1 MSIANFVVEK
11 KVTVVMLTLGMILLG
26 LISYI
31 RLPQELFPPIVFPQV
46 TIITEYVNAAPEEI
60 ETLITRPIEEAVGS
74 VAGLSKI
81 ESISREGRSTIKVS
95 FNWGQN
101 IDFAALAVREKIDL
115 VKEKLPKESEDPV
128 VLKFDPLAKPILV
141 LSVTGQQS
149 TMQLKYL
156 SEKIIKENIEKLDG
170 VASASISGGLDRE
183 ILVNVDQGRLQANHL
198 SLLQLIEELEK
209 SNISYPAGSI
219 KKGLYEYLIRTMG
232 EFRNLNEIEHSVAG
246 TDVVEKMRQQ
256 DTSFLEKG
264 ESGPRETVDARRDE
278 FRKQSLEKR
287 LVLIKDVADVIDGT
301 SERSS
306 IARNNGKEN
315 ILISIQK
322 QANSNTIQV
331 VNRIQQALKLLDEDL
346 DSRGMECKIIYDHS
360 IFIRQSIDDLFS
372 DALSGGVL
380 AFIVLLISLR
390 AFGPAFLVTASIPI
404 TVLGTFILLSVSGI
418 TLNTMSLGGLAL
430 GVGMIV
436 DTSIVVLENIFR
448 RRQIGEDSYSAAVQG
463 ANEMIWPV
471 ITSNATTIA
480 VFFPLIVFVPGITG
494 QLFKDLSWTIIHSQI
509 ISTIIPL
516 TLVPMVSVYLNVKST
531 GYKPLVWTGPLERF
545 VNTQLSINQKIRR
558 SGLIVL
564 FTFLFCSTAFLIFPR
579 LEREVLPK
587 VDQGQFLVN
596 LTMPLGTRLEVADR
610 VSKKIEELILQEPA
624 VKDVAVTLGS
634 EKTSRAQVKIDTLRP
649 SQGVII
655 VTLDEKRNKTSAD
668 IAHEFEEKIKDLHT
682 EGGRV
687 DFVMQENE
695 FAFAQG
701 GAKPILLEVKGY
713 DFDML
718 KKQTEDLQTEM
729 GKIPGIYNIQN
740 DLGQTSPETKLIINK
755 NRAALYGIS
764 SLDVSLIA
772 KAALGGV
779 VATQYREG
787 GKEYDVRVRL
797 SEKDRNELESLGDML
812 LFSKVLDALIPLK
825 EVVQIVKSISP
836 SEIKRINQ
844 ERTVLVSADIRKG
857 YKDKDI
863 LAQVKNTL
871 RGMTILPEIAV
882 SMSGKEKELKES
894 FIKITFAFV
903 LAVILVYMIMAS
915 QFESFLQP
923 MIIMLTVPLA
933 FFGIAVA
940 LLISGTSVN
949 VISALG
955 MIILVGTAV
964 NNGIVL
970 IEYINQLREQGMD
983 VEEAAFESAR
993 TRTRPIIM
1001 SVLTSVVGLIPLAI
1015 SLGEGAELRAPMAVT
1030 MIGGLLSSTLLTLI
1044 VIPCFYIFV
1053 TRLTEKLSG
1062 TPEEV

>member
-1 MSIANFVVEK
+1 
-11 KVTVVMLTLGMILLG
+11 MLTLGMILLG
-26 LISYI
+26 WISYL

-81 ESISREGRSTIKVS
+81 ESLSREGRSTIKVS

-149 TMQLKYL
+149 SVQLKYL
-156 SEKIIKENIEKLDG
+156 SEKIIKENIEKLEG
-170 VASASISGGLDRE
+170 VASASISGGVDRE

-209 SNISYPAGSI
+209 SNVSYPAGSI

-232 EFRNLNEIEHSVAG
+232 EFRSISEIETAVAG
-246 TDVVEKMRQQ
+246 TDIIEKTKQE

-264 ESGPRETVDARRDE
+264 ERGPRETVDTRRDE
-278 FRKQSLEKR
+278 FRKEALEKR
-287 LVLIKDVADVIDGT
+287 LVLVKDIADVIDGT

-322 QANSNTIQV
+322 QANANTIQV
-331 VNRIQQALKLLDEDL
+331 VDRVKKALHLLDEDL

-360 IFIRQSIDDLFS
+360 LFIRKSIDDLFS
-372 DALSGGVL
+372 DARSGGLL
-380 AFIVLLISLR
+380 AFIVLFFSLR
-390 AFGPAFLVTASIPI
+390 SLGSSILVTASIPI
-404 TVLGTFILLSVSGI
+404 TVFGTFILLSLSGI

-430 GVGMIV
+430 GTGMIV

-448 RRQIGEDSYSAAVQG
+448 RRQMGEDAYTAAVKG
-463 ANEMIWPV
+463 TEEMIWPV

-509 ISTIIPL
+509 VSTIIPL
-516 TLVPMVSVYLNVKST
+516 TLIPMLSVYLNVKQT
-531 GYKPLVWTGPLERF
+531 GYNPWHWTRPLE
-545 VNTQLSINQKIRR
+545 NLINSQKPMAERIKN
-558 SGLIVL
+558 SGWVL
-564 FTFLFCSTAFLIFPR
+564 LGAFLICSIAFFIFPR

-587 VDQGQFLVN
+587 VDQGQFLIN
-596 LTMPLGTRLEVADR
+596 LNMPLGTRLEVTDR
-610 VSKKIEELILQEPA
+610 VSKEIEKLTLEIPE

-634 EKTSRAQVKIDTLRP
+634 EKTSKAQVKIDTLRS
-649 SQGVII
+649 SQGVLI
-655 VTLDEKRNKTSAD
+655 VTLDADRKRKSAD
-668 IAHEFEEKIKDLHT
+668 IAHELEDKIKELHT

-701 GAKPILLEVKGY
+701 GSKPVLIEVKGY
-713 DFDML
+713 SFDEM
-718 KKQTEDLQTEM
+718 KRQTEDVQNEI

-740 DLGQTSPETKLIINK
+740 DLGQTSPETKLLINK

-797 SEKDRNELESLGDML
+797 SEKDRNQLENLGDML

-825 EVVQIVKSISP
+825 EVVQIERSISP
-836 SEIKRINQ
+836 SEIKRVNQ
-844 ERTVLVSADIRKG
+844 ERTVIISADIRKG
-857 YKDKDI
+857 FKDQDV
-863 LAQVKNTL
+863 LQQVKAAL
-871 RGMTILPEIAV
+871 RSLTILPDLSV
-882 SMSGKEKELKES
+882 NLSGKEKELKES
-894 FIKITFAFV
+894 FLKITFAFV
-903 LAVILVYMIMAS
+903 LAVVLVYMIMAS

-933 FFGIAVA
+933 FFGIALA
-940 LLISGTSVN
+940 LLLTGTSVN

-970 IEYINQLREQGMD
+970 IEYINQLREQGME
-983 VEEAAFESAR
+983 VEEAAFESAK
-993 TRTRPIIM
+993 TRTRPILM
-1001 SVLTSVVGLIPLAI
+1001 SVLTSVVGLIPLALA
-1015 SLGEGAELRAPMAVT
+1015 LGEGSELRAPMAIT
-1030 MIGGLLSSTLLTLI
+1030 MIGGLLSSTLLTLV
-1044 VIPCFYIFV
+1044 VIPCFYIFI
-1053 TRLTEKLSG
+1053 TRLTEKLFG
-1062 TPEEV
+1062 TPEEA